1 MERRQ
6 VGVVKA
12 LFRYPVKSMLGEQV
26 DQFEVG
32 DSGVIG
38 DRAWALREVVNGRV
52 VTAKKWANMFGF
64 RAGYES
70 APYPGELAPL
80 RITLPDGRAIHA
92 QDADASTVLSAVLG
106 RKVTLERAVADQRL
120 RAEIDPANVFADVP
134 VETMQPAF
142 TRETLP
148 DSFGLPRGT
157 FFDSASIHVLTTE
170 TLAHMHRLA
179 GEDAQLDPRRFR
191 PNIYVETNSGNG
203 GFIEDGWLE
212 GTLAA
217 GESVKI
223 VAMRPALRCVM
234 TTHAQAQLPRDL
246 RILRACAQHHRGQ
259 VGVFASIG
267 AAGKVRVGDP
277 VWLSA

>member
-6 VGVVKA
+6 IGIVKA
-12 LFRYPVKSMLGEQV
+12 LFRYPVKSMLGERLER
-26 DQFEVG
+26 FEVG
-32 DSGVIG
+32 DKGVVG

-64 RAGYES
+64 HAGYES
-70 APYPGELAPL
+70 APQAGELAPV

-92 QDADASTVLSAVLG
+92 EDVDASAVISTVLG

-120 RAEIDPANVFADVP
+120 RAEIDPASVFADVP
-134 VETMQPAF
+134 VETMQPGL
-142 TRETLP
+142 TRATMP

-157 FFDSASIHVLTTE
+157 FFDSASIHLVTTE

-179 GEDAQLDPRRFR
+179 GQDAQLDPRRFR
-191 PNIYVETNSGNG
+191 PNIYVETNTGQD

-212 GTLAA
+212 GMLAV

-223 VAMRPALRCVM
+223 VAMRAALRCVM
-234 TTHAQAQLPRDL
+234 TTHPQDELPRDL

-267 AAGKVRVGDP
+267 ASGTVQVGDP
-277 VWLSA
+277 VWLEV